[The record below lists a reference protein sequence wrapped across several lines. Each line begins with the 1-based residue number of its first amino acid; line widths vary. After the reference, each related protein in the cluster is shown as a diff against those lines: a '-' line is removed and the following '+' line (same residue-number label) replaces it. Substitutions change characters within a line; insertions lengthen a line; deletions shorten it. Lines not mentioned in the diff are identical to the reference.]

1 MISEVIGSDA
11 KRTSADNIS
20 NYLISA
26 SADLDID
33 DNGEADALTDGLLLL
48 RYLFELRGN
57 SLIDGVVAPD
67 AARRSA
73 SEIEVYLDSRM
84 PDSSSD

>member
-1 MISEVIGSDA
+1 M
-11 KRTSADNIS
+11 
-20 NYLISA
+20 
-26 SADLDID
+26 DID
-33 DNGEADALTDGLLLL
+33 ENGEADALTDGLLLL